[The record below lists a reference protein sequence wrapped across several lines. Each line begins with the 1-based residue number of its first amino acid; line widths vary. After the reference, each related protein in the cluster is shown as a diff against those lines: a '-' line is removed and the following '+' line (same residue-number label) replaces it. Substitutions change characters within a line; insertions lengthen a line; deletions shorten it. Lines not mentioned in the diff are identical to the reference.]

1 MTNNWIYHIS
11 ESTILDFCLSIVM
24 VLKASHVVSGP
35 NSLRFFTFS
44 SNSFIFI
51 SCIFKAVKIRSK
63 FFMQPWTKYF
73 KRLSHFG
80 VVFYSPQIKQNYIII
95 NRKRMY
101 ELLRELANN
110 LKHRTLGNFKKI
122 LAMSGIKD
130 KCPVD
135 HLKPWQLRHKIVKKQ
150 I

>member
-1 MTNNWIYHIS
+1 
-11 ESTILDFCLSIVM
+11 
-24 VLKASHVVSGP
+24 
-35 NSLRFFTFS
+35 
-44 SNSFIFI
+44 
-51 SCIFKAVKIRSK
+51 
-63 FFMQPWTKYF
+63 MQPWTKYF

-135 HLKPWQLRHKIVKKQ
+135 HLKP
-150 I
+150 